1 MKALRFKSN
10 KLWAIVHEWTVEDEY
25 TGGWSSRAK
34 IQADSVPHIWGDEWS
49 FTDIRR
55 RYPSADFTDIEL
67 VPVHIEITQLTDRM
81 KVENTLLDIAC
92 DINNELIVVGANL
105 GLDDCQQ
112 DELERGVLGALD
124 FNKQKYI
131 NSLIVK

>member
-10 KLWAIVHEWTVEDEY
+10 KLWACVREWTEEDSF
-25 TGGWSSRAK
+25 TGGMVPHAK
-34 IQADSVPHIWGDEWS
+34 VYADSVPQIWGDEWGMI
-49 FTDIRR
+49 DIRR

-67 VPVHIEITQLTDRM
+67 VPVHVEITQLTDRT
-81 KVENTLLDIAC
+81 KVEYTLLDIAC
-92 DINNELIVVGANL
+92 DINNELIVVGHNL

-112 DELERGVLGALD
+112 DELERGVLGTLD

-131 NSLIVK
+131 DSLIG

>member
-10 KLWAIVHEWTVEDEY
+10 KLWAHVREWTQLGDY
-25 TGGWSSRAK
+25 TDWLVTKSK
-34 IQADSVPHIWGDEWS
+34 IYADSIPQIWGDEWCLP
-49 FTDIRR
+49 DLRR
-55 RYPSADFTDIEL
+55 RYPSADFSDTEL
-67 VPVHIEITQLTDRM
+67 VPIHVEITQLTDRT

-92 DINNELIVVGANL
+92 DVNNELIVVGHNL

-131 NSLIVK
+131 HSLID